1 MTNLPDAGLFAEL
14 SPDSP
19 ASAAKALAARWR
31 DGDPTD
37 VQLLAGCVRELA
49 RLRGL
54 WRRRPA
60 GFDGETVAR
69 LRELAAAL
77 AQPSAAAALAVL
89 REAFGYDGFRAGQ
102 MEIIEALLAGRDC
115 IGVMPT
121 GAGKSIT
128 YQIPARILG
137 GTTLVISPLVALMKD
152 QVDAMREIGVRAT
165 YLSATLDLDE
175 RQQRMRD
182 LAAGKY
188 ELCYAAPEGIEA
200 SVGRLLPSLDLRL
213 IAVDEAH
220 CISQWGHDFR
230 PAYRNLAGLKDKHG
244 GVPVL
249 ALTATA
255 TREVTDD
262 IVAQLG
268 MKSPVH
274 VRGSFFRPNLRLSM
288 YRKGGDE
295 GATRGNPRERAA
307 GAKGSRAAI
316 VSLVS
321 ARRGQSG
328 IIYAISRKACEGL
341 AEVLRSKGVR
351 AAAYHAGME
360 PKARNAVQDAF
371 ARDEIEV
378 VIATIAFGMGIDKSN
393 VRYVIHR
400 DMPRSI
406 ESYYQ
411 EVGRAGRDGLPSDCV
426 LFYSW
431 ADVLACDRFTAE
443 LDRDEAARQHM
454 GVRRMH
460 SLASAGECRH
470 RLIARHFGEPMA
482 ACETSCDV
490 CADFDVLAD
499 SARADH
505 SRRGRAPVGA
515 PDVELSPEVDDLCA
529 RLKALR
535 KQLAV
540 ERKVPAYVVFNDAT
554 LLHIAER
561 RPASEEA
568 LLAIPGIGPAKLTLY
583 GRALLDVVAGGGPP
597 DPA

>member
-1 MTNLPDAGLFAEL
+1 MTNPIDAGVFAEL
-14 SPDSP
+14 SPSP
-19 ASAAKALAARWR
+19 ASAARALAARWR
-31 DGDPTD
+31 DGEPTD
-37 VQLLAGCVRELA
+37 VQLLAACVRELA

-77 AQPSAAAALAVL
+77 APPSAAAALAVL

-262 IVAQLG
+262 IIAQLA
-268 MKSPVH
+268 MKNPAH
-274 VRGSFFRPNLRLSM
+274 VRGSFFRPNLRLSA

-295 GATRGNPRERAA
+295 QAGTAGNGRARGAGP
-307 GAKGSRAAI
+307 KGERAAI
-316 VSLVS
+316 VKLVS

-328 IIYAISRKACEGL
+328 IIYAISRKACE
-341 AEVLRSKGVR
+341 AMADVLRARGVR

-360 PKARNAVQDAF
+360 PNARSAVQDGF
-371 ARDEIEV
+371 ARDEIDV

-431 ADVLACDRFTAE
+431 ADVMSYDRFT
-443 LDRDEAARQHM
+443 DDVPDEVARRQRQQSREM
-454 GVRRMH
+454 F
-460 SLASAGECRH
+460 A
-470 RLIARHFGEPMA
+470 
-482 ACETSCDV
+482 
-490 CADFDVLAD
+490 LAD
-499 SARADH
+499 R
-505 SRRGRAPVGA
+505 
-515 PDVELSPEVDDLCA
+515 
-529 RLKALR
+529 
-535 KQLAV
+535 
-540 ERKVPAYVVFNDAT
+540 
-554 LLHIAER
+554 
-561 RPASEEA
+561 
-568 LLAIPGIGPAKLTLY
+568 
-583 GRALLDVVAGGGPP
+583 
-597 DPA
+597 